1 MKLVT
6 DAHLILMWKITSIIT
21 VDYASLIISTM
32 CFCSSPVRNSALP
45 YANLLTLIF
54 DHFNLL
60 FHLEEVDYSGPQS
73 LSSNVLPPLRIF
85 KIHGK
90 YELYSHLSLSEQEDL
105 QKIYGKKLSR
115 LEPQL
120 KEHTTLSCLESLDSE
135 VSEMKMSILGLH
147 DKVSTLTF
155 MLDAFMKEMKGMVV
169 EDVVVEE
176 EVEEGNV
183 EEKMDDAAMEEEED
197 KAEEKEEEEKEEE
210 KENEM
215 AEEVNATLIQTIP
228 PPTVETTPE
237 TTTLAKSKA
246 SKKRKTRSKK

>member
-155 MLDAFMKEMKGMVV
+155 MLDTFMKKIKGMIV
-169 EDVVVEE
+169 EDVVMEKEEVDEGNAEEQKEDDAMEVEE
-176 EVEEGNV
+176 E
-183 EEKMDDAAMEEEED
+183 
-197 KAEEKEEEEKEEE
+197 KAEEKEAEQKEEEKEEE
-210 KENEM
+210 ID
-215 AEEVNATLIQTIP
+215 ATPIHAIP
-228 PPTVETTPE
+228 PPTVEATLETSTPI
-237 TTTLAKSKA
+237 KPKP